1 MGRMRTRPGVVLTE
15 ICGEYVLVSAKAI
28 AKDCPFVT
36 CINEES
42 AFLWTQLINGADE
55 DELVAAVNAEY
66 EVDSLDTLLDAIR
79 GFLREMN
86 ERNLLIED

>member
-28 AKDCPFVT
+28 TKDCPFVT
-36 CINEES
+36 AINEES